1 MNLKACGTSCSIADI
16 EHLNSHAKTTNLLSV
31 INSQGVNLFFY
42 FYLGD
47 YILFYSLLSESI
59 TTFPRDNIG
68 FKFSLT
74 FLIKKHLI
82 LNLRFKKKNLDLS
95 IQYVIFLPK
104 VYLFIYWLC
113 WVGLTVASFSLVVA
127 SGSYSLVVYRHLCS
141 GFSCRRAWALGWAGF
156 SGCRMWAQK
165 LRLPAL
171 EHRLNGCGT
180 WA

>member
-82 LNLRFKKKNLDLS
+82 LNLRFKKKKLRFIHS
-95 IQYVIFLPK
+95 ICDFSFQKF
-104 VYLFIYWLC
+104 VYLFIGC
-113 WVGLTVASFSLVVA
+113 AGWVSLLQA
-127 SGSYSLVVYRHLCS
+127 FL
-141 GFSCRRAWALGWAGF
+141 
-156 SGCRMWAQK
+156 
-165 LRLPAL
+165 
-171 EHRLNGCGT
+171 
-180 WA
+180 